1 MENEKDIVF
10 SGDMP
15 QPEEKPRTAQ
25 ETIDARK
32 RDGRGDFH
40 SVAGTA
46 QAIKQAINEAIE
58 QDGSV
63 YLTDEERESLD
74 SIAMKIARII
84 HRRSRF
90 DFDSWH
96 DIGGYAKL
104 VENSILERQNNTD
117 TSEAF

>member
-1 MENEKDIVF
+1 MSETNIEVN
-10 SGDMP
+10 GRTGRL
-15 QPEEKPRTAQ
+15 EEVPKTAQ

-40 SVAGTA
+40 SVAMTA

-58 QDGSV
+58 QDGSA
-63 YLTDEERESLD
+63 YLTDEELESLD
-74 SIAMKIARII
+74 SIATKIARII
-84 HRRSRF
+84 HRRSK
-90 DFDSWH
+90 DDLDSWH

-104 VENSILERQNNTD
+104 VENRILEGRNNTD